1 MPVDTNLAYSFS
13 GGTLHIDVP
22 LAKARLRWRPEPK
35 AEELKVGLRRW
46 REFWPDYRLIY
57 PEDSSRNVPDHVV
70 EIPESSAT
78 PESARQKAV
87 ALDGFRSE
95 VEEEIVRLVEPFGG
109 YQWALMVLVRNE
121 PWAMDLA
128 VGNPTL
134 AFALANS
141 NLLRG
146 SPPEAA
152 AVQARWY
159 CHKKQRDLLGWLGFP
174 GTEPVARL
182 LRKISP
188 GAVTPSALHRLRLAL
203 LADPR
208 TLKLLAPLPT
218 INGDILELA
227 TIPKYINLLTPS
239 LLREMA
245 MRSPG
250 VSVADRIHSGLVVL
264 EQISSPLTTK
274 PFVNL
279 RQVLRFREDAEK
291 EFQAF
296 LLRKEQ
302 AKQEAAR
309 RAEQER
315 LRRWEEA
322 RLRSKKEA
330 ELRRLPFPPPPL
342 RGTPDILPL
351 TSREL
356 LEMEGREQNNC
367 VAMHDLYVRR
377 GGYYVYQVMVPER
390 ATLSIYRGRDGCWR
404 RLELKVKNNKSA
416 KAATEQAVDRWLS
429 QAREFR

>member
-35 AEELKVGLRRW
+35 AEELRVGLRRW

-70 EIPESSAT
+70 EIPESPAT
-78 PESARQKAV
+78 PESVRQKAV

-121 PWAMDLA
+121 PWAKELA

-159 CHKKQRDLLGWLGFP
+159 CHKKQRDLLEWLGFP

-342 RGTPDILPL
+342 HGTPDILPL

-377 GGYYVYQVMVPER
+377 GGYYVYQIMVPER

>member
-35 AEELKVGLRRW
+35 AEELRVGLRRW

-121 PWAMDLA
+121 PWAMELA

-159 CHKKQRDLLGWLGFP
+159 CHKKQRDLLEWLGYP

-342 RGTPDILPL
+342 HGTPDILPL

-377 GGYYVYQVMVPER
+377 GGYYVC
-390 ATLSIYRGRDGCWR
+390 AS
-404 RLELKVKNNKSA
+404 
-416 KAATEQAVDRWLS
+416 S
-429 QAREFR
+429 QRVRPD

>member
-57 PEDSSRNVPDHVV
+57 PVDSSQNVPDHVV

-159 CHKKQRDLLGWLGFP
+159 CHKKQRDLLEWLGFP

-296 LLRKEQ
+296 MLRKEQ

-342 RGTPDILPL
+342 HGTPDILPL

-367 VAMHDLYVRR
+367 VAMQDLYVRR